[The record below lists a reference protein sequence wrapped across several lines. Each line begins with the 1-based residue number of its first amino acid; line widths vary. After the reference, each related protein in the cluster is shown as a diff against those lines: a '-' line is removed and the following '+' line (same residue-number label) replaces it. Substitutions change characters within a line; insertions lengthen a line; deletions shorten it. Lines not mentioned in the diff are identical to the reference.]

1 MVKHEPADVRRLQL
15 FNAATEVCAEK
26 GYAATRVDDIAAE
39 AGLSKGA
46 LYHHFKGKR
55 DLFIQLFEFMMVEME
70 RETLQ
75 AIESMTSAA
84 DAFRLINESYA
95 QMVQVHP
102 AMMRGILDFYMSNYR
117 DDEVRQIFLGFYER
131 LTAAITRL
139 IQRGMDQ
146 GEFDD
151 SLDAEEVTWTWFTA
165 GDGLLFLHFYFHQE
179 DLGVQRMQT
188 LIEIFLRGIKSKP
201 AEEARS

>member
-15 FNAATEVCAEK
+15 FTAAVEVCAER
-26 GYAATRVDDIAAE
+26 GYAATRVDDIAAG

-46 LYHHFKGKR
+46 LYHHFKGKQ
-55 DLFIQLFEFMMVEME
+55 DLFLQLFEFMMEEME

-75 AIESMTSAA
+75 ALENMDSAA
-84 DAFRLINESYA
+84 DAFRLLNEAYA
-95 QMVQVHP
+95 EMVEVHP
-102 AMMRGILDFYMSNYR
+102 NMIRGLLDFYMSNYR
-117 DDEVRQIFLGFYER
+117 DDEVREIFIGFYDR
-131 LTAAITRL
+131 LTRAINVM

-151 SLDAEEVTWTWFTA
+151 SLDAKELTWTWFTA

-179 DLGVQRMQT
+179 DLGVQRMKT
-188 LIEIFLRGIKSKP
+188 LIEIFLRGIQSNRAK
-201 AEEARS
+201 EATS